1 MAVTFLG
8 LAEGS
13 AVNGGSITLTFPA
26 SAQVAGAYVI
36 VSYAVPQVGFAMG
49 VTSSSTSDAYASIAS
64 TTNTNLNFS
73 VFRKFIAAGETQAIC
88 LGTARTSDGNTAVC
102 HIYSGVST
110 SAPESVTPAT
120 ATGAGAT
127 PDSPSITVGSANNIV
142 ISTVAQA
149 ATDTT
154 VTAPTS
160 FVNQVDINANDT
172 LDTTTGMA
180 NIVLT
185 SSGAFN
191 PASWTNFTAGV
202 AWAAASIAIAPSTVV
217 EVFTWSQYGFD
228 NAPDFRRIEIVGY

>member
-1 MAVTFLG
+1 MAIAFLG
-8 LAEGS
+8 LAEAS
-13 AVNGGSITLTFPA
+13 AINGGSLTLNFPS

-36 VSYAVPQVGFAMG
+36 VAYAVPQVPFTMG
-49 VTSSSTSDAYASIAS
+49 VTSSSTSDAYTSIAS
-64 TTNTNLNFS
+64 TTNTNLNFA

-88 LGTARTSDGNTAVC
+88 TGTGRSSDGDTAVC
-102 HIYSGVST
+102 LIFSGVST
-110 SAPESVTPAT
+110 SAPESVTPTT
-120 ATGAGAT
+120 ATGASAT
-127 PDSPSITVGSANNIV
+127 PDSPSITVGSANNVV
-142 ISTVAQA
+142 ISAVAQA

-202 AWAAASIAIAPSTVV
+202 AWTAASIAIAPSTVPT
-217 EVFTWSQYGFD
+217 FTFFD
-228 NAPDFRRIEIVGY
+228 MSIYSNPDFSMVEIVGY